1 VIKRRALLGLVTLAA
16 GARHARAADEAAA
29 WQALRAGGCALLMRH
44 AQTEPGIGD
53 PPGFRLHDCRTQR
66 NLSAAGRA
74 QAQRFGERLRGAGVR
89 IDEVRSS
96 QWCRCLD
103 TARLAFP
110 ALPVQPFAPLNSFFD
125 DRRTEPEQS
134 AAVRRYLAALGAHTA
149 LLVTHQVNISALTGE
164 FAAMGDAVVVRA
176 AAEGAL
182 RVLGRLRDG

>member
-1 VIKRRALLGLVTLAA
+1 MRRRPLLLALPLALA
-16 GARHARAADEAAA
+16 MPALRADDEGPA

-53 PPGFRLHDCRTQR
+53 PPGFRLDDCGTQR

-74 QAQRFGERLRGAGVR
+74 QAQRFGQRLRAGGVR

-125 DRRTEPEQS
+125 DRRTEPQQS
-134 AAVRRYLAALGAHTA
+134 AALRAYLESLGARTV

-164 FAAMGDAVVVRA
+164 FTAMGDAVVVRA
-176 AAEGAL
+176 SPDGAV
-182 RVLGRLRDG
+182 RVLGRLRVA

>member
-1 VIKRRALLGLVTLAA
+1 MRRRDLLWALPLAGTL
-16 GARHARAADEAAA
+16 RAAQADDEAPA

-53 PPGFRLHDCRTQR
+53 PPGFRLGDCRTQR

-74 QAQRFGERLRGAGVR
+74 QARSFGERLRDGGAR
-89 IDEVRSS
+89 IDELRSS

-103 TARLAFP
+103 TARLVLP

-125 DRRTEPEQS
+125 DRRTEPEQT
-134 AAVRRYLAALGAHTA
+134 AAVRRYLATLGPRTA

-182 RVLGRLRDG
+182 RVLGRLRAA